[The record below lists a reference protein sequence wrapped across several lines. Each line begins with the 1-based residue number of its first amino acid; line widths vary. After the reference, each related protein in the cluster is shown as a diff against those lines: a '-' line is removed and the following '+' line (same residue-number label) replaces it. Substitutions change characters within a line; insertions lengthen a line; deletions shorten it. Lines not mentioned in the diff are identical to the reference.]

1 MDQQQVGVDRQ
12 SLEKRPGV
20 LMVGSP
26 NVGKRTLLSRL
37 LSVDFE
43 DSSDSSLDVLA
54 YGWTLNTKYYTAD
67 VSIWMAHL
75 HNEFSVGTQ
84 SMYDRV
90 AALVMVFDMN
100 DLSSFVALKKW
111 VSSMDIQKFEILLC
125 IGNKVDLLPGHSAH
139 VEYRRRLL
147 KLGESGDDPNFEFSE
162 YGISETEGSSLLGD
176 EEPSSEIKRSCMEW
190 CLENNIEYIEACASN
205 TEFDK
210 CLSIDGDSQG
220 VERLLGA
227 LSAHM
232 WSGMILKSGDTINQP
247 SLPENQDLS
256 EEDSDYEIEYE
267 ILSAGSAEPWDDTDG
282 GWVSAT
288 VPVAQ
293 NLDRRDYIEERDIR
307 LVGGEM
313 LPSTS
318 TSQVQEEIDER
329 AMPDTHEPEEAL
341 DVDEGSHY
349 ELEDL
354 EQIMSEIGSMRD
366 SMRLMPDFQR
376 REMAAKLAMK
386 MATMFGD
393 SSGDAE
399 GLDQ

>member
-1 MDQQQVGVDRQ
+1 
-12 SLEKRPGV
+12 
-20 LMVGSP
+20 
-26 NVGKRTLLSRL
+26 
-37 LSVDFE
+37 
-43 DSSDSSLDVLA
+43 
-54 YGWTLNTKYYTAD
+54 
-67 VSIWMAHL
+67 
-75 HNEFSVGTQ
+75 
-84 SMYDRV
+84 
-90 AALVMVFDMN
+90 
-100 DLSSFVALKKW
+100 
-111 VSSMDIQKFEILLC
+111 
-125 IGNKVDLLPGHSAH
+125 
-139 VEYRRRLL
+139 
-147 KLGESGDDPNFEFSE
+147 
-162 YGISETEGSSLLGD
+162 
-176 EEPSSEIKRSCMEW
+176 
-190 CLENNIEYIEACASN
+190 
-205 TEFDK
+205 
-210 CLSIDGDSQG
+210 
-220 VERLLGA
+220 
-227 LSAHM
+227 M